1 MKIKN
6 STEISDF
13 VPKNYLIRQIHPKIL
28 QSIKTDPEVTVV
40 YGPRQVGKTV
50 EVFKCLSLILDEKE
64 PSDTFF
70 YNLDNQ
76 KGEDFDSPDRF
87 LASILSQKEYKKTY
101 VFIDEAQR
109 LENIG
114 LFIKYLYDLHKDIKF
129 ILTGSASL
137 DIKQKIKEPL
147 TGRKQEFFLS
157 PLDLREILLSRNIDV
172 SKISGTFAQLEQTL
186 EEYMLFGGYP
196 GVLTLTDSEKKIQ
209 KLNEVSRSYIL
220 RDTLDEFGIKDE
232 VKMHLTAS
240 YLAENVGSLFSLESL
255 VNLGGMTR
263 HTAEKLVMALE
274 KSFVVFPIRPF
285 SQNKAK
291 ELVHRPK
298 YYFWDLGIRN
308 AILGKSSLDQITLD
322 KGKLFENALA
332 IGLNLQSTKLNYWR
346 TLNQT
351 EVDFISE
358 NRAFESKYGSDSS
371 STTRNLQ
378 SLLAQYPKIES
389 GKVVGKTNYW
399 EIYQ

>member
-1 MKIKN
+1 MKIRN
-6 STEISDF
+6 STEILSF
-13 VPKNYLIRQIHPKIL
+13 IPKNYLRRQIHPKIL
-28 QSIKTDPEVTVV
+28 QSIKKDPEVTII
-40 YGPRQVGKTV
+40 YGSRQVGKTV
-50 EVFKCLSLILDEKE
+50 EVFKCLSLILEENKQNDI
-64 PSDTFF
+64 FF

-76 KGEDFDSPDRF
+76 KGEDFDSPDKF
-87 LASILSQKEYKKTY
+87 LASILAQKEHDKTY

-109 LENIG
+109 LDDIG

-157 PLDLREILLSRNIDV
+157 PLDLREILFSHSINL
-172 SKISGTFAQLEQTL
+172 SKIGNTFSLLEQIL
-186 EEYMLFGGYP
+186 EDYMLFGGYP
-196 GVLTLTDSEKKIQ
+196 GVLTLTGSEKKIQ
-209 KLNEVSRSYIL
+209 KLNEIANSYIL

-232 VKMHLTAS
+232 AKMRLAAA
-240 YLAENVGSLFSLESL
+240 YLAENIGSLFSLESL
-255 VNLGGMTR
+255 VSMGGLTR
-263 HTAEKLVMALE
+263 HLAEKLIMALE

-298 YYFWDLGIRN
+298 YYFWDPGIRN
-308 AILGKSSLDQITLD
+308 AVLEKLRPNQIVLD

-332 IGLNLQSTKLNYWR
+332 IGLNLRGTKLNYWR

-351 EVDFISE
+351 EVDFISGD
-358 NRAFESKYGSDSS
+358 RAFESKYGQDST

-378 SLLAQYPKIES
+378 SLLAQYPQIKS
-389 GKVVGKTNYW
+389 GKVIGKKNYW

>member
-1 MKIKN
+1 MKIRN
-6 STEISDF
+6 STEISSF
-13 VPKNYLIRQIHPKIL
+13 IPNNYLERKLHPKIF
-28 QSIKTDPEVTVV
+28 QNIKEDSEVTII

-50 EVFKCLSLILDEKE
+50 EVFKCLSLILKDNK
-64 PSDTFF
+64 PSDVFF
-70 YNLDNQ
+70 YNLDSQ
-76 KGEDFDSPDRF
+76 KGEDFDSPDKF
-87 LASILSQKEYKKTY
+87 MASILAQKEHDKTY

-109 LENIG
+109 LDDIG

-157 PLDLREILLSRNIDV
+157 PLDLSEILLNRSIDIA
-172 SKISGTFAQLEQTL
+172 KIKGSFNQLEQIL
-186 EEYMLFGGYP
+186 EDYLLFGGYP
-196 GVLTLTDSEKKIQ
+196 GVLTLISSEKKIQ
-209 KLNEVSRSYIL
+209 KLNEISNSYIL
-220 RDTLDEFGIKDE
+220 RDTLGEFGIKDE
-232 VKMHLTAS
+232 AKMRLATT
-240 YLAENVGSLFSLESL
+240 YLAENIGSLFSLESL
-255 VNLGGMTR
+255 VNLGGLTR
-263 HTAEKLVMALE
+263 HLSEKLIMALE

-298 YYFWDLGIRN
+298 YYFWDPGIRN
-308 AILGKSSLDQITLD
+308 AVLEKLRPDQIILD

-332 IGLNLQSTKLNYWR
+332 IGLNLYSTKLNYWR

-358 NRAFESKYGSDSS
+358 GRAFESKYGQDSS

-378 SLLAQYPKIES
+378 SLLAQYPKIEF
-389 GKVVGKTNYW
+389 GKVIGKKNYW